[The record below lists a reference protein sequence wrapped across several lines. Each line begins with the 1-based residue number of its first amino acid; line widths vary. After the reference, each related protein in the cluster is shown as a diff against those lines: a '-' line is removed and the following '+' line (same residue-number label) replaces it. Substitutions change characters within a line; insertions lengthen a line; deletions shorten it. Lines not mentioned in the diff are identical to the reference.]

1 MTAPDESHI
10 KTLEYL
16 EILLQD
22 WLFQHCHSQPW
33 HIWDKHL
40 DSILKENISQ
50 SHKQHDFTDTFHNI
64 LCKKQFH
71 TPVSILQGEFPSEK
85 QTKKT
90 TPH

>member
-50 SHKQHDFTDTFHNI
+50 SHKQHDLTDTFHNI
-64 LCKKQFH
+64 FCKKQFH
-71 TPVSILQGEFPSEK
+71 TPVSILPGEFPSEN